1 VIASLALTTL
11 LATVPAAAG
20 DPPAPP
26 DVAAPPADASTTPS
40 GLAMKVL
47 RPGKGADH
55 PTDNDCARI
64 HFVAW
69 KRDGTL
75 LSNSRAAGEPQF
87 QCLRTAMK
95 GVAEALRS
103 MVAGE
108 QRRAW
113 VPKQLTFPGE
123 DPDDE
128 PPQLDVTVDIEL
140 LEVIKAPPV
149 PENLLAP
156 PATAQKTESG
166 VAFVVMRK
174 GTGTKHPAAPQRVT
188 VHFSGWTTK
197 GVLFESTA
205 IAGRPAVYGLGD
217 VIPGWREVLPRL
229 VVGDKVRLWIPSALA
244 YGDKPRRRA
253 FPAGPLVYDLELLA
267 LE

>member
-1 VIASLALTTL
+1 VTL
-11 LATVPAAAG
+11 PLILSILVSGAAG
-20 DPPAPP
+20 NPPAPP
-26 DVAAPPADASTTPS
+26 DVAAPPADARPTPS

-64 HFVAW
+64 HFVVW

-75 LSNSRAAGEPQF
+75 LSNSRAGAEPSF

-103 MVAGE
+103 MVVGE
-108 QRRAW
+108 QRRVW
-113 VPKQLTFPGE
+113 VPAALTFPGE
-123 DPDDE
+123 EPDEE
-128 PPQLDVTVDIEL
+128 PPQLDVTVDLELIEL
-140 LEVIKAPPV
+140 IKAPPM
-149 PENLLAP
+149 PADLEGP
-156 PATAQKTESG
+156 PAKAQKTESG
-166 VAFVVMRK
+166 VSFLILKK
-174 GTGTKHPAAPQRVT
+174 GTGTQHPAAPQRVKL
-188 VHFSGWTTK
+188 HFSGWTTK
-197 GVLFESTA
+197 GVLFESTVFS
-205 IAGRPAVYGLGD
+205 GRPAVYGLGE

-244 YGDKPRRRA
+244 YGDKPRRRGY
-253 FPAGPLVYDLELLA
+253 PAGPLVYDLELLA